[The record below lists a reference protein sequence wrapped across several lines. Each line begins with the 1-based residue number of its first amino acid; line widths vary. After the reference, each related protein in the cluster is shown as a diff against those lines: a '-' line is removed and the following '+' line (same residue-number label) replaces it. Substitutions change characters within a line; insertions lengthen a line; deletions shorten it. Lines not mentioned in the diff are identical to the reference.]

1 MLMLPLTLNVIPAPV
16 RWLLGGSILVFA
28 AMLAASVY
36 SIVFA
41 SVAVFILTAV
51 LALPLLDLGSEW
63 ACLVAG
69 AVGALSVLGVGVPW
83 LLCSSLPLDGLCG
96 CFDASSDNRIR
107 FGVTVTVFVASC
119 VVYAT
124 FKGRRRR

>member
-1 MLMLPLTLNVIPAPV
+1 MHLTLSVIPV
-16 RWLLGGSILVFA
+16 SLRWLLGGAILVFA

-36 SIVFA
+36 SLVFA
-41 SVAVFILTAV
+41 SIAVFILTAV
-51 LALPLLDLGSEW
+51 LALPLLDLDSEW

-96 CFDASSDNRIR
+96 CFDTSSDNRIR
-107 FGVTVTVFVASC
+107 FGVTVTIFVASC
-119 VVYAT
+119 VVYAA
-124 FKGRRRR
+124 FKGRRR

>member
-1 MLMLPLTLNVIPAPV
+1 MLLTQTLSVIPASV
-16 RWLLGGSILVFA
+16 RLLLGGSILVLA

-41 SVAVFILTAV
+41 SIAVFLLTTL
-51 LALPLLDLGSEW
+51 LALPLLNLESEW

-96 CFDASSDNRIR
+96 CFDTSTDNRIR
-107 FGVTVTVFVASC
+107 FGVTVTIFVVSFVA
-119 VVYAT
+119 YAA
-124 FKGRRRR
+124 FKGRRR